1 MPFSGD
7 TVKLRSL
14 GLWSFLLVTAPLTL
28 GGCII
33 VADDHDHYDHHDGW
47 YDDEDD
53 PPLPPAET
61 PALVALDTDAL
72 LHSEPGDGVGIFV
85 EYAAGGTWTIWTTCD
100 TDTSGAVCRFDVY
113 ASVDTS
119 SELFDL
125 WGSDLEGA
133 DRTWLID
140 QGVAKLEADTDW
152 DADAMMFSTT
162 PGAIVRIE
170 AYLDGDHADRFI
182 YWFGNGV
189 LHKGAP
195 TNPLDFEPTVP

>member
-1 MPFSGD
+1 MAFSKD

-14 GLWSFLLVTAPLTL
+14 GLWSFLLATAPLSL

-33 VADDHDHYDHHDGW
+33 VADDDYDHHDGW
-47 YDDEDD
+47 YDDVDD
-53 PPLPPAET
+53 PPPPIVDT
-61 PALVALDTDAL
+61 PAIVALDTDAL
-72 LHSEPGDGVGIFV
+72 IHSEPGDGVGIFV

-100 TDTSGAVCRFDVY
+100 TDTSGAACRFDVY

-125 WGSDLEGA
+125 WGSDLELDDA
-133 DRTWLID
+133 TWLVD
-140 QGVAKLEADTDW
+140 AGVARLEAETDW
-152 DADAMMFSTT
+152 DVDAMTFSTT

-170 AYLDGDHADRFI
+170 AYLDGGDADRFI

-189 LHKGAP
+189 LHRGAP
-195 TNPLDFEPTVP
+195 TNPIDFEPTVP